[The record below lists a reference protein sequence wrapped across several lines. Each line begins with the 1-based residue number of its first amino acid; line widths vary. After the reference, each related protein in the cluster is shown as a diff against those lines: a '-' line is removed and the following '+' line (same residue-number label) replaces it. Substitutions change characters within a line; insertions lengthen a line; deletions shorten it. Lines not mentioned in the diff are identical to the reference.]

1 MTDRGH
7 CLLIRGGRLFDPA
20 AGLGAIGDVL
30 VRDGVIADTGE
41 VGEGLTGEALD
52 AAGLWVLPG
61 LMDIH
66 VHLRE
71 PGQEHKET
79 IATGTRAAVAGGFT
93 AVACEPNT
101 VPPCDSAERLRAV
114 IETARRTAVA
124 RVLPKCAVTAGQKG
138 RELADFKALRSAGAV
153 AASDDGVSV
162 KDGRVMRAAVL
173 AAKEARL
180 PLTLH
185 VDGPAMIERDIG
197 LAAEAGWPVHFSH
210 ISLADEAELIA
221 KARAKGLP
229 VSGEV
234 TAHHL
239 TLSADDAPGD
249 DPNLKMNPA
258 LAAARDVA
266 AVRRA
271 LADGT
276 LTVIASDHAPHSPSE
291 KALPYADAPPGVIG
305 LETTLAVVWTHLVQ
319 AGDVS
324 PDTLVRALTAG
335 PAEVLGLPAP
345 SLREGAPADITL
357 FDPNR
362 TWVVD
367 PERFRSKARNCP
379 FAGQE
384 LRGMVVATLVG
395 GRVAMRE
402 GSILGAGA
410 AQ

>member
-20 AGLGAIGDVL
+20 AGLDAIGDVL
-30 VRDGVIADTGE
+30 VRDGVIADIGE
-41 VGEGLTGEALD
+41 VGEALTGEALD

-79 IATGTRAAVAGGFT
+79 IATGTCAAVAGGFT

-229 VSGEV
+229 LSGEV
-234 TAHHL
+234 TPHHL

-258 LAAARDVA
+258 LAAARDVS